1 MQTPSLRVCPGNCC
15 VALLTSD
22 PIAFGWS
29 LVRLQLRLGDV
40 PPGGFAF
47 ASARS
52 RGWPWPGTA
61 PPHSEP
67 RRTPRRRDPQFPPEL
82 SSPRAACCGL
92 PASTRTSRSHHRLA
106 PHSSIPGGALR
117 RRTSNVPKS
126 VSLRM
131 PMVLQ
136 QESPPGRCVPP
147 DRLGPKPRG
156 P

>member
-1 MQTPSLRVCPGNCC
+1 MQTPSLPGELLRRPINKRPDRIRWESCASPAETGGRASGWVC
-15 VALLTSD
+15 
-22 PIAFGWS
+22 
-29 LVRLQLRLGDV
+29 LRFRQE
-40 PPGGFAF
+40 P
-47 ASARS
+47 R

-67 RRTPRRRDPQFPPEL
+67 RLTPRRRDPQFPPEL
-82 SSPRAACCGL
+82 SSPRVACCGL

-106 PHSSIPGGALR
+106 PHSSIPSGALR

-136 QESPPGRCVPP
+136 QESPPRRCVPP